1 MGEMVRRYST
11 QLALFLALGSSAWAE
26 SAAWVRAYTLYQQ
39 TDYSAS
45 LNVLLPFEKKD
56 AAAYQLI
63 GQDEFMLGD
72 YHKATESLEH
82 AIGLA
87 PDRPDGW
94 LWLGRAFGRRAETSN
109 PFTAPGYASKARQ
122 MFERAVALDP
132 ANREAVGDLFEYYL
146 DAPGFLGGGENK
158 AEALA
163 AQVARQDP
171 AEGHY
176 YEALFDQQRKQ
187 YDSAER
193 HLRAALELAPR
204 QVGRVLALARY
215 LGLRGRAKESDAL
228 FEEAERIAPEAPRVL
243 YERASGLHPHGAES
257 RRGAQTAAALPEAPL
272 TPDDPP
278 RSGGRSPAQ
287 EDRGLMFHGEALR
300 FSLQALR
307 ANKFRAFLTALGLVI
322 GNASV
327 ILVVTIS
334 LTSRDYILEQI
345 ERIGSNL
352 IYAHV

>member
-94 LWLGRAFGRRAETSN
+94 LWLGRAFGRRAETSS

-146 DAPGFLGGGENK
+146 EAPGFLGGGESK
-158 AEALA
+158 AAALA

-176 YEALFDQQRKQ
+176 YEALIDQQRKQ

-228 FEEAERIAPEAPRVL
+228 FEEAERIAPEAPKVL
-243 YERASGLHPHGAES
+243 YERAQVYIRTGRNLDEA
-257 RRGAQTAAALPEAPL
+257 RRLLRRYLSAPL
-272 TPDDPP
+272 TPGDPP
-278 RSGGRSPAQ
+278 RSGA
-287 EDRGLMFHGEALR
+287 EAL
-300 FSLQALR
+300 L
-307 ANKFRAFLTALGLVI
+307 KKI
-322 GNASV
+322 GA
-327 ILVVTIS
+327 
-334 LTSRDYILEQI
+334 
-345 ERIGSNL
+345 
-352 IYAHV
+352 

>member
-1 MGEMVRRYST
+1 MVRRFWIQT
-11 QLALFLALGSSAWAE
+11 ALFLALGSSAWAE

-45 LNVLLPFEKKD
+45 LSELLPLEKKD

-63 GQDEFMLGD
+63 GQNEFMLGE
-72 YHKATESLEH
+72 YHRATESLEY
-82 AIGLA
+82 AVGLA

-94 LWLGRAFGRRAETSN
+94 LWLGRTFGRRAETSS
-109 PFTAPGYASKARQ
+109 PFTAPGYAAKARQ

-146 DAPGFLGGGENK
+146 EAPGFLGGGESK
-158 AEALA
+158 AAALA

-176 YEALFDQQRKQ
+176 YAALIDQERKQ

-215 LGLRGRAKESDAL
+215 LGLHGRAKESDAL
-228 FEEAERIAPEAPRVL
+228 FEEAERIAPETPKVL
-243 YERASGLHPHGAES
+243 FERAQVYIRTGRNLDEA
-257 RRGAQTAAALPEAPL
+257 RRLLRRYLRAPL
-272 TPDDPP
+272 TPGDPP
-278 RSGGRSPAQ
+278 RSGA
-287 EDRGLMFHGEALR
+287 EAL
-300 FSLQALR
+300 L
-307 ANKFRAFLTALGLVI
+307 KKI
-322 GNASV
+322 GA
-327 ILVVTIS
+327 
-334 LTSRDYILEQI
+334 
-345 ERIGSNL
+345 
-352 IYAHV
+352 

>member
-1 MGEMVRRYST
+1 MGEMVRRFWI
-11 QLALFLALGSSAWAE
+11 QLALFWALGSPAWAE

-45 LNVLLPFEKKD
+45 LNVLLPLEKKD
-56 AAAYQLI
+56 AAAYQLM
-63 GQDEFMLGD
+63 GQNEFMLGD

-82 AIGLA
+82 AVGLA

-94 LWLGRAFGRRAETSN
+94 LWLGRAFGRRAETSG
-109 PFTAPGYASKARQ
+109 PFTAPGYAAKARQ

-146 DAPGFLGGGENK
+146 QAPGFLGGGEGK
-158 AEALA
+158 AAALA

-176 YEALFDQQRKQ
+176 YEALIDQQRKQ
-187 YDSAER
+187 YDSAEQ

-228 FEEAERIAPEAPRVL
+228 FEEAERIAPEAPKVL
-243 YERASGLHPHGAES
+243 FERAQVYIRTGRNLDEA
-257 RRGAQTAAALPEAPL
+257 RRLLRRYLSAPL
-272 TPDDPP
+272 TPGDPP
-278 RSGGRSPAQ
+278 RSGA
-287 EDRGLMFHGEALR
+287 EAL
-300 FSLQALR
+300 L
-307 ANKFRAFLTALGLVI
+307 KKI
-322 GNASV
+322 GA
-327 ILVVTIS
+327 
-334 LTSRDYILEQI
+334 
-345 ERIGSNL
+345 
-352 IYAHV
+352 